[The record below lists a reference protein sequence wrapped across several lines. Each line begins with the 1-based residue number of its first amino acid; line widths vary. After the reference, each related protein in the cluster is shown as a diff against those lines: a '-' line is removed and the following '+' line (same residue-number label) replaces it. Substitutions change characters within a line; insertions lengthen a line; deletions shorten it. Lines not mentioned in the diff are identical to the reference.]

1 MASIKTSNAAYS
13 RGQAA
18 RMRGQPFK
26 SNPYKDP
33 KCATTWSL
41 GWIDWKEPAAT
52 AHPLPKLV
60 GLVKRQV
67 QRRRMVKYLRT
78 VK

>member
-33 KCATTWSL
+33 KCATTWSM
-41 GWIDWKEPAAT
+41 GWLDWKGAYKGY
-52 AHPLPKLV
+52 PLM
-60 GLVKRQV
+60 
-67 QRRRMVKYLRT
+67 RRKMAKHLRT